1 MYRPHPSE
9 PRRTQPRCR
18 SNLHL
23 VSVVVAVSACIAGC
37 DSPPKV
43 DFVTS
48 VPWGLVGQTLVL
60 DSHAHTTFSDGGASV
75 TELVNLA
82 VTNGCDVL
90 AVTDHSDPSARTA
103 SPEYFAAVAEERTR
117 VKDLLLFAGMEW
129 NIPPYAQRE
138 QVVVL
143 VDPAVEQ
150 KVLPEFKAKFEDKSV
165 KAEEALTW
173 MAQQAGSR
181 DAVALLYAHPS
192 RGGAD
197 PAEKLSD
204 FPRWQAAQGLFAGFE
219 GGPGHQKLASP
230 GDYQSQLK
238 TIARWDPVVA
248 EIGGTWDRLLDAGHS
263 TWAALAVSEY
273 IHPDKDF
280 PPCSFARTHL
290 RVPQPDYRGV
300 LLALRAGSFWADH
313 GHILE
318 DLAFVAVHES
328 LPMPATP
335 GETIALA
342 PSERPAFRVKIVRGP
357 GSANLPVTIELIGN
371 LRSGKPE
378 ILAAHELVAAE
389 DVFDW
394 TPESMVPGADKKSG
408 YVRARVTAKV
418 PAEGALAAYSNP
430 IRIQFSP

>member
-1 MYRPHPSE
+1 M
-9 PRRTQPRCR
+9 
-18 SNLHL
+18 
-23 VSVVVAVSACIAGC
+23 
-37 DSPPKV
+37 
-43 DFVTS
+43 
-48 VPWGLVGQTLVL
+48 
-60 DSHAHTTFSDGGASV
+60 
-75 TELVNLA
+75 
-82 VTNGCDVL
+82 
-90 AVTDHSDPSARTA
+90 
-103 SPEYFAAVAEERTR
+103 
-117 VKDLLLFAGMEW
+117 
-129 NIPPYAQRE
+129 
-138 QVVVL
+138 
-143 VDPAVEQ
+143 
-150 KVLPEFKAKFEDKSV
+150 LPEFKTKFEDKSV
-165 KAEEALTW
+165 KAEDALTW
-173 MAQQAGSR
+173 LAQQAGSR

-219 GGPGHQKLASP
+219 GGPGHQKLPSP

-263 TWAALAVSEY
+263 TWAALAVSDY
-273 IHPDKDF
+273 HHPDKDF

-342 PSERPAFRVKIVRGP
+342 PSRTPRFPGEDRARTGQREPSGDGRTDRQPAAAARRRFWP
-357 GSANLPVTIELIGN
+357 SANSSRPRTYSTGPPSPWCPA
-371 LRSGKPE
+371 RTRRAP
-378 ILAAHELVAAE
+378 
-389 DVFDW
+389 
-394 TPESMVPGADKKSG
+394 TC
-408 YVRARVTAKV
+408 VRA
-418 PAEGALAAYSNP
+418 
-430 IRIQFSP
+430 